1 MERIER
7 TVLIAAPIE
16 RVFSFHDDTRNL
28 LAITPSHLKVSIT
41 SMGTPGPG
49 YEVRLTVRFL
59 GLIPMHWHVRITEH
73 VPPVRMTDVQVS
85 GPFRSWKQIRL
96 LRSVPDGTELTDVV
110 EYEVPFGVLG
120 HIADVLFIRRQ
131 IRSMF
136 AYRQAATKRLL
147 ESA

>member
-7 TVLIAAPIE
+7 TILIAAPIE

-28 LAITPSHLKVSIT
+28 LAITPPHLKVSIT

-49 YEVRLTVRFL
+49 YEVHLTVRLL
-59 GLIPMHWHVRITEH
+59 GLVPMHWHVRITEH

-85 GPFRSWKQIRL
+85 GPFRSWKQMRF
-96 LRSVPDGTELTDVV
+96 LRSVEGGTELKDVV
-110 EYEVPFGVLG
+110 EYEVPLG
-120 HIADVLFIRRQ
+120 ILGRVANALFIRGQ